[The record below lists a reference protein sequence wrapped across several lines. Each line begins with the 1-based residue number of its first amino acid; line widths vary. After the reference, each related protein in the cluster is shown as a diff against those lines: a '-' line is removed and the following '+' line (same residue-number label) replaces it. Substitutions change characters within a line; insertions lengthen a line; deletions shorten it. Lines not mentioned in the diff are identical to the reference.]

1 MLIKRV
7 DVQPVVKGGLRLQRK
22 VYILE
27 SEPSKR
33 AGFLQAGI
41 ALRVPRILD
50 AVKVGE
56 RSPAGKDLAALK
68 SHFQWHHTETTMHL
82 EIKGAQTLPDPLP
95 GFRRDLQQRSV
106 AGARRGLMQADD
118 VLLLLRWREA
128 RMPCQPNWNL
138 FNQLGTAGHRDEDRS
153 LSHWE
158 DSL

>member
-22 VYILE
+22 VHVIE
-27 SEPSKR
+27 SESRKW
-33 AGFLQAGI
+33 AGFFQAGI
-41 ALRVPRILD
+41 ALGVPRILG

-56 RSPAGKDLAALK
+56 WPPAGKDLAALK
-68 SHFQWHHTETTMHL
+68 SHFQRHHTEMTMNL
-82 EIKGAQTLPDPLP
+82 EIKGAQTLPDFFL

-106 AGARRGLMQADD
+106 ARARRGFMQGDD

-138 FNQLGTAGHRDEDRS
+138 FNQFGTVGRGDEDRS